1 VAGAGREEREHVTE
15 IRLTVTYPAPP
26 GSTPT
31 VVEMYW
37 ATEPD
42 PATVSA
48 VLAQLLNR
56 AVPPVTL
63 SAPVR
68 AMSSGHCRRSM
79 CGHARAEHARVDDKD
94 NDMGA
99 GGGFCLACNSHTR
112 CPSFLGAGGT

>member
-1 VAGAGREEREHVTE
+1 VTD

-31 VVEMYW
+31 VVEMHW
-37 ATEPD
+37 GSDPD

-63 SAPVR
+63 SSPPRSMA
-68 AMSSGHCRRSM
+68 SDNCRNPM
-79 CGHARAEHARVDDKD
+79 CGHPRSEHAHVDDKD
-94 NDMGA
+94 TDRGP
-99 GGGFCLACNSHTR
+99 GGGFCMTCNSRTR
-112 CPSFLGAGGT
+112 CRSFLGAGGS